1 MVFQRRR
8 CGVLKHRVFQSKMA
22 DSKKKLN
29 VAMIGHGF
37 IARAHSNA
45 FHQVQRFFPIAYD
58 LNLSVICGRNRPK
71 LDAMASQWG
80 WQEVATDWQEV
91 GDRSDIQILDI
102 AVPNALHSSIAIAA
116 AQAGK
121 IIWCEKPL
129 AMSLNE
135 AETMAQRRKE
145 GANLG
150 R

>member
-91 GDRSDIQILDI
+91 VDRSDIQILEI
-102 AVPNALHSSIAIAA
+102 AVPNVLHAPIAIADGEG
-116 AQAGK
+116 GK
-121 IIWCEKPL
+121 IIWRENPFGMMRNEGE
-129 AMSLNE
+129 AMAL
-135 AETMAQRRKE
+135 
-145 GANLG
+145 
-150 R
+150 